1 MVKRICYE
9 QPLNERIRTLLRLE
23 FLFQQI
29 QDSAPGHSVWAT
41 RHALQGLIDLLNLTS
56 RNELKSELRKE
67 LERHAASLNRLRY
80 KQTPDV
86 DATTLEII
94 LNDITQAMHRVNSI
108 DNYAIESVR
117 KNDFLSAIRQRS
129 SIPGGTC
136 LFDLPALHH
145 WLQQDSDTRIGDID
159 SWLQPLQPLQDA
171 IQLILRLV
179 RESAIPTQEIAPAG
193 FFQKALDSNSPSQL
207 VRVILPSETNVFP
220 EISGG
225 RHRFSIRFMIQPDL
239 NNKAIPS
246 HDDIAFKLVCCV
258 I

>member
-29 QDSAPGHSVWAT
+29 EDSAPLRSVWAT
-41 RHALQGLIDLLNLTS
+41 RHAMQGLIDLLNLTS

-67 LERHAASLNRLRY
+67 LERHAASLNRLRH
-80 KQTPDV
+80 KQPLEV
-86 DATTLEII
+86 DTTALESI
-94 LNDITQAMHRVNSI
+94 LDDITQVMHRVNSI
-108 DNYAIESVR
+108 DNPAIETVR

-145 WLQQDSDTRIGDID
+145 WLQQDSETRASNID
-159 SWLQPLQPLQDA
+159 SWLQPLQPLQEA
-171 IQLILRLV
+171 VQLILQLV
-179 RESAIPTQEIAPAG
+179 RESSIPTQEIAPAG
-193 FFQKALDSNSPSQL
+193 FFQKALNSNSPSQL
-207 VRVILPSETNVFP
+207 VRVILPLETSVFP

-225 RHRFSIRFMIQPDL
+225 RHRFSIRFMTQPDL
-239 NNKAIPS
+239 NQKAIPC

>member
-1 MVKRICYE
+1 MVKHICYE

-29 QDSAPGHSVWAT
+29 EDSAPVRSVWAT
-41 RHALQGLIDLLNLTS
+41 RHAMQGLIDLLNLTS

-67 LERHAASLNRLRY
+67 LERYAASLSRLRH
-80 KQTPDV
+80 KQAPEV
-86 DATTLEII
+86 DAKALEII
-94 LNDITQAMHRVNSI
+94 LDHITQVMHRVNSI
-108 DNYAIESVR
+108 DNSTIETVR

-145 WLQQDSDTRIGDID
+145 WLQQDSDTRINDLE
-159 SWLQPLQPLQDA
+159 SWLRPLQPLQEA
-171 IQLILRLV
+171 IQLILKLV
-179 RESAIPTQEIAPAG
+179 RESAIPTQEIASAG
-193 FFQKALDSNSPSQL
+193 FFQKALDSNSPSQM
-207 VRVILPSETNVFP
+207 VRVIIPLETNVFP

-225 RHRFSIRFMIQPDL
+225 RHRFSIRFMTQPNL
-239 NNKAIPS
+239 NQKTIPS